1 MRVKG
6 KKETH
11 KDIKKD
17 QAPLRHLSC
26 NVQKVK
32 RHNDTGRCA
41 MHNRFPSPVKVLVE
55 LLFVVSVIMICLGSA
70 FGKLDEFVGH
80 PMLALVIFCG
90 AVFLWYRFQET

>member
-1 MRVKG
+1 
-6 KKETH
+6 
-11 KDIKKD
+11 
-17 QAPLRHLSC
+17 
-26 NVQKVK
+26 VQRVK

>member
-1 MRVKG
+1 M
-6 KKETH
+6 
-11 KDIKKD
+11 
-17 QAPLRHLSC
+17 
-26 NVQKVK
+26 
-32 RHNDTGRCA
+32 
-41 MHNRFPSPVKVLVE
+41 KVLVE